1 MNNTM
6 SPFFSNSTQEAA
18 TGDPVAKATPVT
30 GGDPSETKNST
41 AEKNSFTYDEGNG
54 VKDTVKL
61 TGPLSEVY
69 TRMLNQSLAK
79 KDPLEGEVETAEG
92 TTAVS
97 VESEQTEGVF
107 IETALTT
114 VLNNDHTRESIN
126 AGFNFV
132 DDRQLT
138 DKVDI
143 IAHVANATTALKSET
158 VFELSNTAEES
169 KKKTILVVVADP
181 AGITQGMK
189 LNKKFM
195 ELADDSGVE
204 KLYGDD
210 VTVAAEALYKP
221 FGVDVVF
228 GIEGLI
234 QALKKKD

>member
-6 SPFFSNSTQEAA
+6 SAFFSNSTQEAA

-92 TTAVS
+92 TTAVG
-97 VESEQTEGVF
+97 VESEQTEGRI
-107 IETALTT
+107 IETAIAT
-114 VLNNDHTRESIN
+114 VLNSKQARDEIN
-126 AGFNFV
+126 NNFNFV
-132 DDRQLT
+132 DERQFT
-138 DKVDI
+138 DSVDI
-143 IAHVANATTALKSET
+143 IAHVANAANALKPET

-169 KKKTILVVVADP
+169 KKKVILVVVADP

-189 LNKKFM
+189 LNKKFI
-195 ELADDSGVE
+195 ELADDCGTE

-210 VTVAAEALYKP
+210 VSIAAEAMYKP
-221 FGVDVVF
+221 FGVQVVF
-228 GIEGLI
+228 GIEGLLE
-234 QALKKKD
+234 ALKKKD